1 LTVECEGKINKIFF
15 RKSVDKRYAV
25 FEIGTRG
32 VRLLVADA
40 SPNGISQIVFS
51 TGGLSELGSGR
62 DQANNISE
70 DVIARVHRQAEEY
83 LSLARE
89 HGAEEIFGFATE
101 AVRSAA
107 NRAEFLAALA
117 PVCNVEILDSDQ
129 EARYSFLASVEAFK
143 HVLHPDESVL
153 VVDQGGG
160 SLELACGSLDKDSVI
175 KLQGFDSLPL
185 GTVELTR
192 QFAEARS
199 LRDGFEN
206 ASRLIHSELERHKIF
221 PLIADRPPTQAY
233 GLGSAITELAKR
245 LHKDS
250 SARKSLQ
257 ELHGLFIPIKIIR
270 DLVAATDAEL
280 NAPKSRYGDRVGVD
294 GDKSTLLGGV
304 LTYHQILEKYRAE
317 GITVNRRGL
326 RFGVLLGKAGYPYR
340 IDLLQQANDTSGDS
354 SQSAP

>member
-1 LTVECEGKINKIFF
+1 M
-15 RKSVDKRYAV
+15 DKRYAV
-25 FEIGTRG
+25 FELGTRG

-40 SPNGISQIVFS
+40 SPSGIGQVVFS

-62 DQANNISE
+62 DQANNIAE
-70 DVIARVHRQAEEY
+70 DVIARVRQQAEEY
-83 LSLARE
+83 LSRARE
-89 HGAEEIFGFATE
+89 HGAEEIFVFATE

-107 NRAEFLAALA
+107 NQAEFLAALA
-117 PVCNVEILDSDQ
+117 PVCNVEILDNDQ

-160 SLELACGSLDKDSVI
+160 SLELACGSLDEDSVI
-175 KLQGFDSLPL
+175 KLQGFDTLRL

-192 QFAEARS
+192 RFAEART
-199 LRDGFEN
+199 LRKGYEN
-206 ASRLIHSELERHKIF
+206 ANSLIRSELERHKIF
-221 PLIADRPPTQAY
+221 PLLTDRPPTQVY

-257 ELHGLFIPIKIIR
+257 ELHGLFISTKLIR

-280 NAPKSRYGDRVGVD
+280 NTPKSKLGDRIGVD
-294 GDKSTLLGGV
+294 GDLSTLLGGV
-304 LTYHQILEKYRAE
+304 SSYYQILEKYRAE

-326 RFGVLLGKAGYPYR
+326 RFGVLLGKVGYPYR
-340 IDLLQQANDTSGDS
+340 IDLPEQE
-354 SQSAP
+354 